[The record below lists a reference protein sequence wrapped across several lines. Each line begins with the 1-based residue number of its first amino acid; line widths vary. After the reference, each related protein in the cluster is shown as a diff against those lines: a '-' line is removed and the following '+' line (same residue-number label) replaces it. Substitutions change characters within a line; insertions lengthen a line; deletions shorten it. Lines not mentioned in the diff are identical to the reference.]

1 MTMGDFHYVGRELE
15 TFAAAATWKAYL
27 AAQIRPFLG
36 ADVLEVGAGMGSI
49 TRAFCTPAQRSWT
62 ALEPDQGLARRAQT
76 LLNTLQPGTR
86 FEVRAE
92 TTAQLHAD
100 QRFDSVLYIDVLEH
114 IEHDVAELVAAR
126 RHLRAGGH
134 LVILS
139 PAHQWLFTPFDRAI
153 GHFRRY
159 NASTLQ
165 AVVPPELNAVRLRYL
180 DCVGMCASL
189 GNKALL
195 RQDMP
200 TTRQI
205 EIWDRVMV
213 PLSRTLDR
221 WLQFRVGKSI
231 LGVWQA

>member
-1 MTMGDFHYVGRELE
+1 MSDFHYVGRELE

-49 TRAFCTPAQRSWT
+49 TRAFCTAAQRSWT
-62 ALEPDQGLARRAQT
+62 AIEPDRALAARAQE
-76 LLNTLQPGTR
+76 LVNTLPPGTR
-86 FEVRAE
+86 FDVRTE
-92 TTAQLHAD
+92 TTAQLRAD
-100 QRFDSVLYIDVLEH
+100 QQFDSVLYIDVLEH
-114 IEHDVAELVAAR
+114 IEHDADELLAAR
-126 RHLRAGGH
+126 PHLRPGGH
-134 LVILS
+134 LVVLS

-159 NASTLQ
+159 SASTLQ
-165 AVVPPELNAVRLRYL
+165 AVVPPGLSMVRLRYL

-213 PLSRTLDR
+213 PLSRTFDP
-221 WLQFRVGKSI
+221 WLRFRVGKSI
-231 LGVWQA
+231 LGVWEA

>member
-1 MTMGDFHYVGRELE
+1 MTMSDFRYVGRELE
-15 TFAAAATWKAYL
+15 TFAAATTWKAYL
-27 AAQIRPFLG
+27 AEQIRPFLG
-36 ADVLEVGAGMGSI
+36 ADVLEVGAGLGSI
-49 TRAFCTPAQRSWT
+49 TRAFCTNAQRSWT
-62 ALEPDQGLARRAQT
+62 ALEPDPTSAARAQELLTT
-76 LLNTLQPGTR
+76 LTPGTR
-86 FEVRAE
+86 FDVRTE

-114 IEHDVAELVAAR
+114 IEHDADELVAAR

-134 LVILS
+134 LVVLS

-159 NASTLQ
+159 SASTLQ
-165 AVVPPELNAVRLRYL
+165 AVVPPGLNIVRLRYL

-189 GNKALL
+189 GNKAVL

>member
-1 MTMGDFHYVGRELE
+1 MSDFHYVGRELE

-49 TRAFCTPAQRSWT
+49 TR
-62 ALEPDQGLARRAQT
+62 
-76 LLNTLQPGTR
+76 
-86 FEVRAE
+86 
-92 TTAQLHAD
+92 
-100 QRFDSVLYIDVLEH
+100 DSVLYIDVLEH
-114 IEHDVAELVAAR
+114 IEHDADELLAAR
-126 RHLRAGGH
+126 PHLRPGGH
-134 LVILS
+134 LVVLS

-159 NASTLQ
+159 SASTLQ
-165 AVVPPELNAVRLRYL
+165 AVVPPGLSMVRLRYL

-213 PLSRTLDR
+213 PLSRTFDP
-221 WLQFRVGKSI
+221 WLRFRVGKSI
-231 LGVWQA
+231 LGICEA

>member
-1 MTMGDFHYVGRELE
+1 MSDFHYVGRELE
-15 TFAAAATWKAYL
+15 TFAAAKTWKTYL
-27 AAQIRPFLG
+27 AMQIRPFLG
-36 ADVLEVGAGMGSI
+36 ADVLEVGAGLGSV
-49 TRAFCTPAQRSWT
+49 TRAFCTSAQRSWT
-62 ALEPDQGLARRAQT
+62 ALEPDPVLAARAREF
-76 LLNTLQPGTR
+76 LNGSTVGTR
-86 FEVRAE
+86 FDVLTE

-114 IEHDVAELVAAR
+114 IEHDAEELDAAR
-126 RHLRAGGH
+126 RHLRVGGH
-134 LVILS
+134 LVVLS

-159 NASTLQ
+159 SASTLQ
-165 AVVPPELNAVRLRYL
+165 AVVPPGLRTVRLRYL

-213 PLSRTLDR
+213 PLSRTFDR
-221 WLQFRVGKSI
+221 WLRFRVGKSI